1 MYFVR
6 IEDQWVT
13 IYQRGLLAPNISF
26 QPMPIS
32 AAYEYAWPNAAIQ
45 KVICLPDNFISNQS
59 SITRSIGFSWF

>member
-13 IYQRGLLAPNISF
+13 IYQ
-26 QPMPIS
+26 PIS